1 MHEYPLENR
10 FAFPSNDAAGA
21 GASINLA
28 PIRDGFVF
36 HVLGDA
42 TSNEVDLKQAFA
54 KIAPELG
61 ADLRSPSPHQWFWVG
76 EVDVSDSRLAEIQ
89 AALPEQFVLADQ
101 THGRLRMVLS
111 GASSRSVLAKGT
123 MVDLSPEMFAIGR
136 SAMTQI
142 GHIGAMITRTAD
154 DSFELIVLRS
164 FASTLWDELQHMAAE
179 FRHP

>member
-10 FAFPSNDAAGA
+10 FAFSPHVAAGA

-28 PIRDGFVF
+28 PVTGGFVI

-42 TSNEVDLKQAFA
+42 KSEEAALKQALA

-61 ADLRSPSPHQWFWVG
+61 ADVRKSAPKQWFWVG
-76 EVDVSDSRLAEIQ
+76 DADVSSDRLAEIQ
-89 AALPEQFVLADQ
+89 AGLPSEFALADQ

-111 GASSRSVLAKGT
+111 GASSRIVLAKGT

-179 FRHP
+179 FCHP